1 MMGTEFFPMVE
12 IAGPPSERG
21 RQYGKAV
28 PERIALSISLYQGE
42 MARRGVP
49 LARQRELAH
58 RFVPVVA
65 NYEPDYL
72 DEMNG
77 IAEGADVPL
86 EDIILINARTE
97 MMFGAK
103 ESGPVESQLVEG
115 CTGLIALPAATRDGL
130 LIHAHN
136 WDWRAE
142 CADTG
147 IVLCIRRDD
156 GPDVLTFVEAG
167 GLARQGLNS
176 AGLGLTGNFLQSD
189 RDFKAPGAPLALV
202 RRKML
207 ECSGMA
213 AAMRVLY
220 SHPRA
225 CSNNLMLSHSDG
237 EAIGLECAP
246 DEIFWISPQDGL
258 LVHANHFVSPVAR
271 AKLVDTGLATF
282 PDSLYRDRRVS
293 ESLAPHLRDITVEHV
308 KAALFDEFGAP
319 DSVLRSP
326 KPASFDSI
334 SATVATII
342 MQPASKRMM
351 VARKPYESRAF
362 CEYHL

>member
-1 MMGTEFFPMVE
+1 MGTEFFPMVE
-12 IAGPPSERG
+12 IAGPPAERG
-21 RQYGKAV
+21 RQYGQAV
-28 PERIALSISLYQGE
+28 PDRIALSIALYQGE
-42 MARRGVP
+42 MARRGIP
-49 LARQRELAH
+49 LAQQRELA
-58 RFVPVVA
+58 RQFVPAVA
-65 NYEPDYL
+65 SYDTDYL
-72 DEMNG
+72 DEMGG
-77 IAEGADVPL
+77 IAAGAKVPL

-97 MMFGAK
+97 MMYGARAAA
-103 ESGPVESQLVEG
+103 SVQSMLVEG
-115 CTGLIALPAATRDGL
+115 CTGLVALPGATRDGR

-147 IVLCIRRDD
+147 IILCVRRED

-167 GLARQGLNS
+167 GLARQGFNS

-207 ECSGMA
+207 ECGGMA
-213 AAMRVLY
+213 AAMKVLW

-225 CSNNLMLSHSDG
+225 CSNNLMLSHADG
-237 EAIGLECAP
+237 EAIDLECAP
-246 DEIFWISPQDGL
+246 DEVFWIAPQDGL

-282 PDSLYRDRRVS
+282 PDSLYRDRRVGA
-293 ESLAPHLRDITVEHV
+293 SLAPHVGGITVEHV

-319 DSVLRSP
+319 DAVLRSP

-334 SATVATII
+334 SATVATIV
-342 MQPASKRMM
+342 MQPGSNSML

-362 CEYHL
+362 REYRL